1 MEFFCAK
8 CQRKHEVSEI
18 AADIWSICK
27 EDVNACLSNISSEMD
42 AHRPEHGEDKIVYR
56 KFRNLVSES
65 RDAEDVK
72 TTINGFHAYLIK
84 FINENPKV
92 AFEFMMRGSEIKEY
106 LTDAQIVESTVTG
119 NMCISLGRIIELYRQ
134 YGARTTSEDEFYNKY
149 LDIITD
155 DILRE
160 NIYEK
165 RMTFY
170 YNKVR
175 FQDEV
180 DYVLERGTDENNVP
194 FAMGGEMLGFVRT
207 CPYCGSRVSQ
217 AVGRA
222 PEIVIA
228 LAGGPRAGKTS
239 CLTALTS
246 ALSSGKYAEYDLGIQ
261 AMQHDK
267 LWKRLSEEIQ
277 LYQKCVKVTK
287 TATDQN
293 EVSSYSVLVRFG
305 RQNRVLTFVDMPG
318 EFWESGS
325 GLSPAFF
332 QQYSGLYQSIDC
344 IWFVASKLS
353 VYEFDLGTPGRQ
365 SELQEL
371 LAKQTSESSTLI
383 EQSRPSNLDANFRT
397 LRSQLVAWGKDMPPV
412 AVIISKPDVCTG
424 DEDKNSVK
432 QYNLFPIDGDVPS
445 VNLSDLM
452 NVLQRDRSG
461 QYYLR
466 EKRFYDCGM
475 NVRKFVYKK
484 NNALFRAIE
493 DNCPDRFY
501 ISMAAYGCP
510 AADAAD
516 KAQNGP
522 KPFHEMFPLIWT
534 LAVTGVLGIAHQC
547 VWRDYDI
554 FKNFKSATNGAEKV
568 VFDYR
573 VVPNTSKRD
582 KEKKIIFDDVASNL
596 LMRSKSYKISEF
608 EH

>member
-194 FAMGGEMLGFVRT
+194 FAMAAKCL
-207 CPYCGSRVSQ
+207 
-217 AVGRA
+217 
-222 PEIVIA
+222 A
-228 LAGGPRAGKTS
+228 L
-239 CLTALTS
+239 
-246 ALSSGKYAEYDLGIQ
+246 
-261 AMQHDK
+261 
-267 LWKRLSEEIQ
+267 
-277 LYQKCVKVTK
+277 
-287 TATDQN
+287 
-293 EVSSYSVLVRFG
+293 
-305 RQNRVLTFVDMPG
+305 
-318 EFWESGS
+318 
-325 GLSPAFF
+325 
-332 QQYSGLYQSIDC
+332 
-344 IWFVASKLS
+344 
-353 VYEFDLGTPGRQ
+353 
-365 SELQEL
+365 
-371 LAKQTSESSTLI
+371 
-383 EQSRPSNLDANFRT
+383 
-397 LRSQLVAWGKDMPPV
+397 
-412 AVIISKPDVCTG
+412 
-424 DEDKNSVK
+424 
-432 QYNLFPIDGDVPS
+432 
-445 VNLSDLM
+445 
-452 NVLQRDRSG
+452 
-461 QYYLR
+461 
-466 EKRFYDCGM
+466 
-475 NVRKFVYKK
+475 
-484 NNALFRAIE
+484 
-493 DNCPDRFY
+493 
-501 ISMAAYGCP
+501 
-510 AADAAD
+510 
-516 KAQNGP
+516 
-522 KPFHEMFPLIWT
+522 
-534 LAVTGVLGIAHQC
+534 
-547 VWRDYDI
+547 
-554 FKNFKSATNGAEKV
+554 
-568 VFDYR
+568 
-573 VVPNTSKRD
+573 
-582 KEKKIIFDDVASNL
+582 
-596 LMRSKSYKISEF
+596 
-608 EH
+608 